1 MEILRMAQ
9 HLEDG
14 SPNPDWLIA
23 RRGKFTGSDFY
34 QYMSL
39 AKTGK
44 LTDTAKKALYKK
56 VLEHRGYTFD
66 SFVSPAAQRG
76 LELESHARDA
86 YSLVYDKPV
95 EEVGFV
101 DYGKFHA
108 GCSPD
113 GIIRGTTVVDD
124 IEWDSVEGELKLTD
138 PKHFITISEI
148 IEIKCPLVET
158 FVAYLDGYMNPEY
171 EIQCQYNMFITGADV
186 CHFIVYHPDFN
197 LIVRDI
203 PKDVATQQK
212 IQATLEQLNAIYED
226 INNKISTNDLEGGVP
241 WKTTEN

>member
-1 MEILRMAQ
+1 MEILRMEQ

-14 SPNPDWLIA
+14 SPNPDWLNA
-23 RRGKFTGSDFY
+23 RRGRFTGSDFH

-39 AKTGK
+39 TKTGK

-86 YSLVYDKPV
+86 YSLVYDKQV

-113 GIIRGTTVVDD
+113 GIILD
-124 IEWDSVEGELKLTD
+124 GERVA
-138 PKHFITISEI
+138 EI

-171 EIQCQYNMFITGADV
+171 ETQCQYNMFITGADV

-203 PKDVATQQK
+203 SKDIGTQQK
-212 IQATLEQLNAIYED
+212 IQATLEQLNTIYED
-226 INNKISTNDLEGGVP
+226 INNKITTNDLEGGVP